1 MVSNRDIAL
10 EQAEMEMQE
19 ALELDQYKIDCKHSE
34 QCIQEQLW
42 LMETGAL

>member
-10 EQAEMEMQE
+10 EQAEIDAAAIAEM
-19 ALELDQYKIDCKHSE
+19 I
-34 QCIQEQLW
+34 W

>member
-10 EQAEMEMQE
+10 EQAEIEMQE